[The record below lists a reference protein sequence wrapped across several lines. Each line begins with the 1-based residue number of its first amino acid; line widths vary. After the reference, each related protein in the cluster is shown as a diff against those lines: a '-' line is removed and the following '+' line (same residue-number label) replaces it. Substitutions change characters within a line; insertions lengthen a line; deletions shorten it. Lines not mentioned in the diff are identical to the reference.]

1 MTLQRFSSPRFV
13 LPGALLAALVAA
25 LLAAAAVPALAQ
37 GAAPIDPAAQ
47 QIDIGS
53 QWFRSR
59 CLECHEKGDLTNE
72 NFQVKWGGQSAFDLY
87 DIIQRTMPE
96 DEPGGLTRGTYT
108 AIVAYLMKLNG
119 MPTSSAILS
128 SDSTALRA
136 VRLTF
141 ARTSAKTPSR

>member
-1 MTLQRFSSPRFV
+1 MNSRRFPWAAFARF
-13 LPGALLAALVAA
+13 GALLFALVGASA
-25 LLAAAAVPALAQ
+25 GPALAQ
-37 GAAPIDPAAQ
+37 GGAPADLAAQ

-119 MPTSSAILS
+119 MPTGSAILS
-128 SDSTALRA
+128 SDSAALSA
-136 VRLTF
+136 VRLNF
-141 ARTSAKTPSR
+141 ARTSAKAPSR